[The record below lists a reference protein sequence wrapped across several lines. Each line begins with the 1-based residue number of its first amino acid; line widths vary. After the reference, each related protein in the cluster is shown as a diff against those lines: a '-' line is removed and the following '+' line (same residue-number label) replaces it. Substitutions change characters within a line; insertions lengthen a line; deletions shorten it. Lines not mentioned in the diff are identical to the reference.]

1 MNTGWLIFFMLM
13 GGVIALAAI
22 QGWFNLLEHLPRRKR
37 PLKCLTPYVPVA
49 KRSATDDSQSTH
61 R

>member
-13 GGVIALAAI
+13 GGVIALVAI
-22 QGWFNLLEHLPRRKR
+22 QGWFNLLERLPRRRR

-49 KRSATDDSQSTH
+49 KRSGANGTPSPH

>member
-1 MNTGWLIFFMLM
+1 MLM
-13 GGVIALAAI
+13 GGVIALVAI

-49 KRSATDDSQSTH
+49 KRSGTDDFQSTH